1 MELTISSAPFWV
13 KKGGLPML
21 RILKRLPPVKTALA
35 IVFLLVQ
42 TGCALYLPYL
52 TAGIVDK
59 GIVTGDIGYIWRQ
72 GGLMLIF
79 TVCSLAAA
87 LLNMYI
93 AGNIAFKIGKELRNE
108 IFTKV
113 LSFSKTEYDKFGIS
127 ALITRNTNDV
137 TQVQN
142 VLEMFLKFLIL
153 SPLYLIGGIYLTW
166 RLSPGLAIPF
176 MVVIP
181 FMAAAAVV
189 IRRFATPLYGKMQK
203 LLDKLNLLF
212 REGLT
217 GVRVIRAFA
226 KEDED
231 YEKYEEI
238 NRAYTQT
245 SVTAGTIMS
254 IFVPLI
260 TLILNMA
267 TLGILWIGGNRAV
280 SGNLEVGAIIAAI
293 NYSMQILL
301 GFGLLTNVILT
312 LPRGQVSAKR
322 VYEILDTPL
331 SIMDAPESQT
341 AADNSTLSFE
351 QVSFRY
357 GGAAE
362 KTLCDIS
369 FTVNKGQTLA
379 IIGGTGDGKT
389 SLLSLIPRLYD
400 VEEGSVKINGI
411 DVRNMVQADL
421 RKLVSSTPQ
430 KSSLM
435 MGTIRSNMHLA
446 KPNATDEEIWSA
458 LEDACAAE
466 FVKKL
471 PDGLDSQVEKGGGN
485 FSGGQRQR
493 LCIARTLLKN
503 AAIYLFDDSLS
514 ALDFKTDAAV
524 RAAMKIRLKNN
535 IGIVVT
541 QRISSA
547 RNADIIAVLD
557 KGKLVGLGTHDE
569 LVKDSLIYQEIIRS
583 QGYKEEAA

>member
-1 MELTISSAPFWV
+1 
-13 KKGGLPML
+13 ML

-35 IVFLLVQ
+35 ILSLLVQ
-42 TGCALYLPYL
+42 TGCSLYLPYL

-59 GIVTGDIGYIWRQ
+59 GITAEDMDYIWRQ
-72 GGLMLIF
+72 GGLMLVL

-93 AGNIAFKIGKELRNE
+93 AGNIAFKMGKELRDE

-113 LSFSKTEYDKFGIS
+113 LRFSKTEYDMFGTS
-127 ALITRNTNDV
+127 VLITRNTNDV

-142 VLEMFLKFLIL
+142 VLEMVLKFLIL
-153 SPLYLIGGIYLTW
+153 SPLYLVGGIYLTW
-166 RLSPGLAIPF
+166 RLYPGLTVPF
-176 MVVIP
+176 IIVIP
-181 FMAAAAVV
+181 FMTVAAVM
-189 IRRFATPLYGKMQK
+189 IHRFATPLYGKIQK

-226 KEDED
+226 KEEED
-231 YEKYEEI
+231 YRKYEEI
-238 NRAYTQT
+238 NGAYTQN
-245 SVTAGTIMS
+245 SITAGTIMS

-267 TLGILWIGGNRAV
+267 TLGILWIGGKHAAY
-280 SGNLEVGAIIAAI
+280 GELEAGAIIAAI
-293 NYSMQILL
+293 TYSAQILM

-312 LPRGQVSAKR
+312 LPRGQVSARR
-322 VYEILDTPL
+322 VYEVLDTPL
-331 SIMDAPESQT
+331 SIIDSSESET
-341 AADNSTLSFE
+341 AAGNSALSFE

-357 GGAAE
+357 GDAAE
-362 KTLCDIS
+362 KTLFSIS

-379 IIGGTGDGKT
+379 VIGGTGDGKT

-400 VEEGSVKINGI
+400 VEEGSVKINGT
-411 DVRNMVQADL
+411 DVRDMAQADL
-421 RKLVSSTPQ
+421 RSLVSYTPQ

-435 MGTIRSNMHLA
+435 IGTIRSNMYLA

-458 LEDACAAE
+458 LEAACAAE

-471 PDGLDSQVEKGGGN
+471 SNNLDSPVEKGGSN

-524 RAAMKIRLKNN
+524 RTAMKERLQNN
-535 IGIVVT
+535 IGVIVT
-541 QRISSA
+541 QRVSSA
-547 RNADIIAVLD
+547 RNADMIAVLD

-569 LVKDSLIYQEIIRS
+569 LMKDSLIYQEIVQS